1 MPTAKGSVRH
11 ARRSSDLLSS
21 TLLLTITIFFLIIS
35 YSITGESL
43 MKTKPFKN
51 EKLTDFSKK
60 ANLVKQKQALDKVRK
75 NLGKTYEIIIG
86 GKKIKTGNKI
96 HSYNPSNKEEIVSS
110 FYKGTAALVD
120 KAVETANRKFIE
132 WKNVS
137 PTLRA
142 NYLFKAADIA
152 RRRKF
157 EINAWMVFEAG
168 KNFAEADAD
177 TAEAIDF
184 LDFYGWEMLR
194 YAQKQPI
201 TPVAGEKNELV
212 YIPLGVGVVIPPWNF
227 PFAILVGMSSAA
239 IVTGNTIVLKPSSD
253 TPMMGRLFFEIMKEA
268 GLPDGVLNFLPG
280 SGSEVG
286 DKLVSHPKIRFISFT
301 GSMEVGIHINE
312 LAAKVQQGQ
321 MWLKRVIAEMG
332 GKDSIVVD
340 KETNIAEAAKGVA
353 ASAFG
358 FQGQKCS
365 ACSRAIV
372 DQSVYKDFLRKLK
385 EEVDKLKVGPGEKNY
400 PMGPVINLNAEKN
413 VLHYINVGRKE
424 GNLLTGGYK
433 VGRNG
438 YYVAPTVL
446 TDVKPDARI
455 SQEEIFGPVLA
466 VIKSRNFDESIQI
479 ANNTKFGLT
488 GAVYTSN
495 RKKLEKAK
503 KELFIGNLYFNRKC
517 TGAMVGGHPFG
528 GFNMSG
534 TDSKA
539 GGRDYLLLFMQGK
552 LISEKILNN

>member
-1 MPTAKGSVRH
+1 
-11 ARRSSDLLSS
+11 
-21 TLLLTITIFFLIIS
+21 
-35 YSITGESL
+35 
-43 MKTKPFKN
+43 MKIKPFKN
-51 EKLTDFSKK
+51 EKLTDYSKK

-75 NLGKTYEIIIG
+75 NLGETYEIVIG
-86 GKKIKTGNKI
+86 GKKIKTVNKI
-96 HSYNPSNKEEIVSS
+96 HSYNPSNKEEIVAS
-110 FYKGTAALVD
+110 FYKGTAAQVD
-120 KAVETANRKFIE
+120 IAVETANKKFNE

-137 PTLRA
+137 PALRA
-142 NYLFKAADIA
+142 NYLFKAANIA

-157 EINAWMVFEAG
+157 EINAWMIFEAG

-184 LDFYGWEMLR
+184 LDFYGREMLR
-194 YAQKQPI
+194 YSQEQPI
-201 TPVAGEKNELV
+201 TPVLGEKNELV

-239 IVTGNTIVLKPSSD
+239 IVSGNTVVLKPSSD
-253 TPMMGRLFFEIMKEA
+253 TPMMGRLFLEIMQEA

-280 SGSEVG
+280 SGAEVG
-286 DKLVSHPKIRFISFT
+286 DKLVSHPKVRFISFT

-312 LAAKVQQGQ
+312 LAAKVQPEQL
-321 MWLKRVIAEMG
+321 WLKRVVAEMG

-340 KETNIAEAAKGVA
+340 KETNIADAAKGVA

-372 DQSVYKDFLRKLK
+372 DQYVYKDFLRKLK
-385 EEVDKLKVGPGEKNY
+385 MEVDKLKVGPAEKNY
-400 PMGPVINLNAEKN
+400 PIGPVITLNAEKN

-424 GNLLTGGYK
+424 GNLLAGGYK

-438 YYVAPTVL
+438 YYIAPAII
-446 TDVKPDARI
+446 TDVKPAARI

-466 VIKSRNFDESIQI
+466 VIKSRNFDESIKI

-488 GAVYTSN
+488 GSVYTTN
-495 RKKLEKAK
+495 KKKLEKAK
-503 KELFIGNLYFNRKC
+503 KELFEGNLYFNRKC

-552 LISEKILNN
+552 LISEKNIE